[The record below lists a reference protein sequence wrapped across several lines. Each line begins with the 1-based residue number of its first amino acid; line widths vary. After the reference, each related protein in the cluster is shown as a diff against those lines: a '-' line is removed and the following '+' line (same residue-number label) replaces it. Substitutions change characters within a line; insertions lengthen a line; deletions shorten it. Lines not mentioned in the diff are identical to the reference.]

1 MLTGALAVNSLR
13 MKEGGTFVCD
23 ESAQDIKLEEG
34 DSELPV
40 SIFGESYWRECPPG
54 SSSVN
59 DGC

>member
-1 MLTGALAVNSLR
+1 VNSLR